1 MGQQMENRPEEDM
14 QRWAAADCV
23 AGRFGDYVHRRC
35 RSAVDCDDHWI
46 AAGSSRLPKVLR
58 CWQRQEKRK
67 PPSGTPYRCW
77 WRPLMG
83 TGFLIFRQVQDNYRF
98 GRRATHRASFRS
110 QRPEPCTS
118 GYQPCHNPVDLA
130 EKANP
135 CCESKNTTKNKIK
148 CNSSEVTIA
157 DV

>member
-23 AGRFGDYVHRRC
+23 AGRFGDYAHRRC

-67 PPSGTPYRCW
+67 PPSGTPYRCR
-77 WRPLMG
+77 WRLLKG
-83 TGFLIFRQVQDNYRF
+83 TGFPIFRQVQDNYRF
-98 GRRATHRASFRS
+98 GRRATHRSGFRS
-110 QRPEPCTS
+110 KRPESCNLSTTS
-118 GYQPCHNPVDLA
+118 PLVINR
-130 EKANP
+130 
-135 CCESKNTTKNKIK
+135 
-148 CNSSEVTIA
+148 VTIRLTSPRRLIPA
-157 DV
+157 ANRRTQPRTR